1 MSRMISLRKIFRK
14 LRLKARPDTAA
25 EAEEEPIASPLF
37 RLPPEIILLIANML
51 PTPSIA
57 CLALSSRRMYY
68 TLGSDSWKSL
78 KTETPDVLS
87 ALLSLLAKDLPEHF
101 ICQVCTRIH
110 RTSVINWPRNI
121 DYRRRPPCAGDIFGY
136 NNLFFSRFRINFPHI
151 QLAIRQHL
159 HGTDIGFPLEAFQI
173 VEVEHDVKKQK
184 VALLSADAQIVSNEL
199 LMRSQTWTLLPQSRL
214 EEFIDNLAKDSLSTD
229 ICIHTRIGACKEN
242 RVSNLVRSRLDPR
255 TAPWARGKRL
265 EQTLQ
270 CSYCYMDFVFGVLD
284 FGERGLAVVVTKWVN
299 LGAGLDIEDAKWK
312 SHLINHADR
321 PVHHLQHSGDIQKA
335 FEGQE
340 ELSLKELT
348 LDNQMR
354 LFSRRGKQMTYR
366 GSDGLVWKWDIGR
379 RWYLDT
385 SKPRERSFLDFFKRP

>member
-1 MSRMISLRKIFRK
+1 MISLRKIFRK

-57 CLALSSRRMYY
+57 CLALSSRR
-68 TLGSDSWKSL
+68 
-78 KTETPDVLS
+78 
-87 ALLSLLAKDLPEHF
+87 
-101 ICQVCTRIH
+101 
-110 RTSVINWPRNI
+110 
-121 DYRRRPPCAGDIFGY
+121 
-136 NNLFFSRFRINFPHI
+136 
-151 QLAIRQHL
+151 
-159 HGTDIGFPLEAFQI
+159 
-173 VEVEHDVKKQK
+173 
-184 VALLSADAQIVSNEL
+184 
-199 LMRSQTWTLLPQSRL
+199 
-214 EEFIDNLAKDSLSTD
+214 
-229 ICIHTRIGACKEN
+229 ACKEN

-321 PVHHLQHSGDIQKA
+321 PVHHLQHSGDIRKA
-335 FEGQE
+335 FEVSKMHRSCEYAPVGLTAE
-340 ELSLKELT
+340 ISLYTTVSTTKPFGELAIL
-348 LDNQMR
+348 LD
-354 LFSRRGKQMTYR
+354 
-366 GSDGLVWKWDIGR
+366 W
-379 RWYLDT
+379 
-385 SKPRERSFLDFFKRP
+385 